1 MKRFI
6 SVFCTIALII
16 GITPSNILA
25 FNIEQTKSTSER
37 ILEEYELLDTC
48 TSQLVSTV
56 DNDLKSLSFLG
67 IQDEKLSISKIDVN
81 DVISYSYQITNDT
94 TDIYQV
100 TQSIDGSVVV
110 DVTEGKLH
118 DQIVKQADGTV
129 WVNGVNYGAATQRM
143 LNTYYSRTAMGSVAS
158 YVKYLGPTSN
168 ADVALSKSI
177 VSFTIT
183 AFCTILAS
191 CYGLPSSFADLM
203 SNLSQRVLSAANAGN
218 PTSKSLSYKQYKYE
232 RSDSIGTDRY
242 YRYIADCYPEANFNG
257 SVSQEIY
264 YQHTYFT

>member
-1 MKRFI
+1 
-6 SVFCTIALII
+6 
-16 GITPSNILA
+16 
-25 FNIEQTKSTSER
+25 
-37 ILEEYELLDTC
+37 
-48 TSQLVSTV
+48 
-56 DNDLKSLSFLG
+56 
-67 IQDEKLSISKIDVN
+67 
-81 DVISYSYQITNDT
+81 
-94 TDIYQV
+94 
-100 TQSIDGSVVV
+100 
-110 DVTEGKLH
+110 
-118 DQIVKQADGTV
+118 
-129 WVNGVNYGAATQRM
+129 M

>member
-1 MKRFI
+1 MARLPYDTL
-6 SVFCTIALII
+6 VFPLSSETVCDY
-16 GITPSNILA
+16 LA
-25 FNIEQTKSTSER
+25 STV
-37 ILEEYELLDTC
+37 
-48 TSQLVSTV
+48 QLVATRRT
-56 DNDLKSLSFLG
+56 NPHCPL
-67 IQDEKLSISKIDVN
+67 EKYPHK
-81 DVISYSYQITNDT
+81 
-94 TDIYQV
+94 
-100 TQSIDGSVVV
+100 
-110 DVTEGKLH
+110 
-118 DQIVKQADGTV
+118 ADGTV